1 MAKVKI
7 NGKDFEVPTGQ
18 NLVDAAENLGIDIP
32 HYCYHP
38 GLSIAGQCRMC
49 YVEQPGNSKLQIAC
63 NMKCSDGLEV
73 ITDSP
78 KVKDAVKWSL
88 EFHLINHPI
97 DCPICDQAGECGL
110 QDYYMEVG
118 KYSSEMREHKQ
129 IKQKAVDLGEKIV
142 LDKERCILCGR
153 CVRFTQE
160 VSKTSE
166 LGIYNRGDRSVIGTV
181 NDEVMKDNYQ
191 VNTVDICPVG
201 ALTSKDFRFEQRVW
215 FLKEVSSVCNGCS
228 AGCNVD
234 THHKSGKHIYRLK
247 PRYNP
252 EVNEYWMCDDGRP
265 TYKTAN
271 YDHRLTAAK
280 LGGVE
285 LPTNEAVTTWMN
297 DLRTLIA
304 TERTDEIAAW
314 IHPDL
319 TSEEITSIVKT
330 LRDEFGISQFY
341 SEDADKSAR
350 DDKTVDQL
358 LKRADLWCNTQGFLK
373 VTSALK
379 LKLGSLNQLE
389 ERLAQAKINH
399 LVIFGSEKNV
409 GVQSLKRIRAALP
422 ADCFTVLISPR
433 LQNAEL
439 FSHSLAIPSISH
451 YEKNGTIMNW
461 KKIEQKLGSD
471 FRMFKSAWSVEEILT
486 SLSQEYQRPQK
497 EVSRA

>member
-7 NGKDFEVPTGQ
+7 NGKDFEVPTGK
-18 NLVDAAENLGIDIP
+18 NLVDAAEDLGIEIP

-49 YVEQPGNSKLQIAC
+49 YVEQPGNAKLQIAC
-63 NMKCSDGLEV
+63 NMKCSDGMEV

-110 QDYYMEVG
+110 QNYYMEVG

-129 IKQKAVDLGEKIV
+129 NKQKVVDLGDKIV

-160 VSKTSE
+160 ISKTSE

-181 NDEVMKDNYQ
+181 NDAPMTDNYQ

-215 FLKEVSSVCNGCS
+215 FLKETDSVCNGCS
-228 AGCNVD
+228 AGCNLQ

-247 PRYNP
+247 PRYNA

-271 YDHRLTAAK
+271 YDQRLTAAK

-304 TERTDEIAAW
+304 IPILPT
-314 IHPDL
+314 
-319 TSEEITSIVKT
+319 K
-330 LRDEFGISQFY
+330 
-341 SEDADKSAR
+341 KSHR
-350 DDKTVDQL
+350 
-358 LKRADLWCNTQGFLK
+358 
-373 VTSALK
+373 S
-379 LKLGSLNQLE
+379 
-389 ERLAQAKINH
+389 
-399 LVIFGSEKNV
+399 
-409 GVQSLKRIRAALP
+409 
-422 ADCFTVLISPR
+422 
-433 LQNAEL
+433 
-439 FSHSLAIPSISH
+439 
-451 YEKNGTIMNW
+451 
-461 KKIEQKLGSD
+461 
-471 FRMFKSAWSVEEILT
+471 
-486 SLSQEYQRPQK
+486 
-497 EVSRA
+497 